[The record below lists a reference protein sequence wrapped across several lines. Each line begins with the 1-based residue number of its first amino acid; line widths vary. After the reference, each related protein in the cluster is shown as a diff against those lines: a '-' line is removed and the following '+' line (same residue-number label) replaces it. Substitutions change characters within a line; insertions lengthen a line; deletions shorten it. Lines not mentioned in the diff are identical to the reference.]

1 MTNGINVKEA
11 REKVFKHIFLPYR
24 SLSWYQEP
32 GRLKVFVK
40 GDGVRITDME
50 GNTYLDGAAGWQFGI
65 VGHGRTEI
73 GDAIRNQISELAVI
87 APEFVNMSCLELAE
101 KLAGIAPGDLTKV
114 AFCNSGSEAV
124 EAGMKMAKQYH
135 VLNGEPTRHKVIS
148 RRGSYHGVTW
158 GCMSI
163 MGVYRD
169 MLSYFDPMV
178 PMGIRVFH
186 PYCYRCDFGLSY
198 PSCDLQCA
206 REIERVIVNEGP
218 QNVSAV
224 IGDTVSHSLGVVV
237 PPPEYWPMV
246 RSICDKY
253 GILLISDEVVVGFG
267 RTGKWFCCE
276 HFDFLPDIICFAKGV
291 TSGYIPCGGAITTPQ
306 IAAKIESGT
315 NIGLVNFPTWGGNPV
330 STAGALANLAIIERE
345 SLVENSANI
354 GKYMLE
360 GLKDRLSDH
369 RIVGDIRGLGL
380 LLGIEMVADK
390 KMRAPF
396 PAETDFVNR
405 AIKKMEDEG
414 MIARDFLS
422 TIVLTP
428 PLCLSKSDAD
438 EMIDIME
445 RVVDGLAND
454 LGY

>member
-1 MTNGINVKEA
+1 MKTAGSMDQI

-24 SLSWYQEP
+24 SFSWYQGP
-32 GRLKVFVK
+32 GRLKIFVK
-40 GDGVRITDME
+40 GDGVRITDID
-50 GNTYLDGAAGWQFGI
+50 GNTYLDGAAGWQFGL

-73 GDAIRNQISELAVI
+73 GDAVRNQINELAVI
-87 APEFVNMSCLELAE
+87 APEFVNIPCVELAE
-101 KLAGIAPGDLTKV
+101 KLAQLTPGELTKV

-124 EAGMKMAKQYH
+124 ETGMKISKQYH

-148 RRGSYHGVTW
+148 RRGSYHGNTW

-163 MGVYRD
+163 TGAYRD
-169 MLSYFDPMV
+169 WWTYFDPMV
-178 PMGIRVFH
+178 PMAIRVFH
-186 PYCYRCDFGLSY
+186 PYCYRCDFGLDY

-218 QNVSAV
+218 MNVSAV
-224 IGDTVSHSLGVVV
+224 IGDTVSHSLGVPV

-246 RSICDKY
+246 RSICNEY
-253 GILLISDEVVVGFG
+253 GVLLINDEVVVGFG

-276 HFDFLPDIICFAKGV
+276 HFDYVPDIICFAKGV
-291 TSGYIPCGGAITTPQ
+291 TSGYIPCGGAITTPA

-315 NIGLVNFPTWGGNPV
+315 SIGLVNFPTWGGHPA
-330 STAGALANLAIIERE
+330 SMAGALANLAIIERE
-345 SLVENSANI
+345 GLVENSAKM
-354 GKYMLE
+354 GEYMLE
-360 GLKDRLSDH
+360 GLKDRLSEH

-380 LLGIEMVADK
+380 LLGIEMVTDK
-390 KMRAPF
+390 KTKALF
-396 PAETDFVNR
+396 PPDRDFANR

-414 MIARDFLS
+414 IIARDFLS
-422 TIVLTP
+422 TVVLTP
-428 PLCLSKSDAD
+428 PLCLGKSDAD
-438 EMIDIME
+438 EIISIMG